1 MNEAKKSP
9 KVAFIVAG
17 ILFLI
22 NGIIS
27 FITCSASFLSALIS
41 IFDGFGWTFIGMLF
55 NGVSILNAL
64 SVCALGIVLLI
75 NRKNT
80 KAVVIAAGVT
90 FGFAVVSFIFNLAS
104 QFNTYIPIFMYS
116 YTLYSGFYTLLFTI
130 SGIVGVCVPL
140 LLFLLAMFNLRGSQK
155 ICKLWFVPI
164 IVKVISYLL
173 WLVYDIFQS
182 WLYSSALYFDF
193 ADFIVG
199 IIRNF
204 VVTGF
209 GNLLGLLSLGFLCF
223 ALRRVVT
230 EEPGKIEES
239 SETEAIEEPIPSP
252 ENEIQICFHYPRYLK
267 GDRKKVPEQTNG
279 TRSCTGTPKTFDF
292 RD

>member
-9 KVAFIVAG
+9 KAAFIVAG

-27 FITCSASFLSALIS
+27 FITCSASLFSMLTS
-41 IFDGFGWTFIGMLF
+41 IFDGYVGIFLGLLF

-64 SVCALGIVLLI
+64 SVCALGVVLLI

-80 KAVVIAAGVT
+80 KAVVITTGVT
-90 FGFAVVSFIFNLAS
+90 FGFAAISFIFNIAS
-104 QFNTYIPIFMYS
+104 QFNTYIPMFMYS
-116 YTLYSGFYTLLFTI
+116 YTLYRAVYTLLFTI
-130 SGIVGVCVPL
+130 SGIVGLCVPL
-140 LLFLLAMFNLRGSQK
+140 LLFLLAIFNLRGNQK
-155 ICKLWFVPI
+155 ICKLWFIPV
-164 IVKVISYLL
+164 IVKAFSALL
-173 WLVYDIFQS
+173 SLVCDIFQS

-204 VVTGF
+204 IITGF

-230 EEPGKIEES
+230 EEPEKIEES
-239 SETEAIEEPIPSP
+239 TETEAIEETIPSP
-252 ENEIQICFHYPRYLK
+252 ENEI
-267 GDRKKVPEQTNG
+267 
-279 TRSCTGTPKTFDF
+279 
-292 RD
+292 

>member
-9 KVAFIVAG
+9 KAAFIVAG

-41 IFDGFGWTFIGMLF
+41 IFDGFGRNVIGLSF

-64 SVCALGIVLLI
+64 SVCALGVVLLI

-80 KAVVIAAGVT
+80 KSVVITTGVT
-90 FGFAVVSFIFNLAS
+90 FGLGVLSFFLNL
-104 QFNTYIPIFMYS
+104 I
-116 YTLYSGFYTLLFTI
+116 SGFDLYVLFSYESHVI
-130 SGIVGVCVPL
+130 LHLICEIINVSVGVTGLLTTL
-140 LLFLLAMFNLRGSQK
+140 LLFLLAIFNLRGNQK
-155 ICKLWFVPI
+155 LCKFWFIPVI
-164 IVKVISYLL
+164 FKVITSILSI
-173 WLVYDIFQS
+173 VYDFVYYWYLELSFGIS
-182 WLYSSALYFDF
+182 YDF
-193 ADFIVG
+193 AEI
-199 IIRNF
+199 IIRALKS
-204 VVTGF
+204 VILEGF

-230 EEPGKIEES
+230 EEPEKTEES

-252 ENEIQICFHYPRYLK
+252 ENEI
-267 GDRKKVPEQTNG
+267 
-279 TRSCTGTPKTFDF
+279 
-292 RD
+292 

>member
-9 KVAFIVAG
+9 KAAFIVAG

-41 IFDGFGWTFIGMLF
+41 IFDGFGWTVIGMLF

-64 SVCALGIVLLI
+64 SVCVLGVVLLI

-80 KAVVIAAGVT
+80 KSVVITTGVT
-90 FGFAVVSFIFNLAS
+90 FGFAVISFIFNIAS
-104 QFNTYIPIFMYS
+104 QFNTYIPVFMYS
-116 YTLYSGFYTLLFTI
+116 YMLYRGFYILLFTI
-130 SGIVGVCVPL
+130 SGIVGLCVPL
-140 LLFLLAMFNLRGSQK
+140 LLFLLAAFNLRGNQK
-155 ICKLWFVPI
+155 ICKLWFIPV
-164 IVKVISYLL
+164 IVKVISSLL

-204 VVTGF
+204 IITGF
-209 GNLLGLLSLGFLCF
+209 GNLLGLLSFGFLCF

-230 EEPGKIEES
+230 EEPEKTEES

-252 ENEIQICFHYPRYLK
+252 ENEI
-267 GDRKKVPEQTNG
+267 
-279 TRSCTGTPKTFDF
+279 
-292 RD
+292 